1 MVGINF
7 GAGQI
12 TRARRVALVGG
23 ALAFGIT
30 QIIGI
35 AAAVFPNA
43 WMGLFSS
50 DPLVMEMGTLYLQT
64 VAPTYGAV
72 GLGLALYF
80 ASQGAKRVALP
91 VLAGTVRLAIAGFLG
106 WIAVLCLGASLDT
119 LFQIVAIA
127 ALAYGALTVAAVIWS
142 RLFDVHEADVLA
154 GRSPHW
160 FQEFAQIFL

>member
-91 VLAGTVRLAIAGFLG
+91 VLAGTVRLAIAGFL
-106 WIAVLCLGASLDT
+106 CD
-119 LFQIVAIA
+119 
-127 ALAYGALTVAAVIWS
+127 
-142 RLFDVHEADVLA
+142 
-154 GRSPHW
+154 
-160 FQEFAQIFL
+160 

>member
-50 DPLVMEMGTLYLQT
+50 DPLVMEMGTLYLLIST
-64 VAPTYGAV
+64 
-72 GLGLALYF
+72 
-80 ASQGAKRVALP
+80 RN
-91 VLAGTVRLAIAGFLG
+91 
-106 WIAVLCLGASLDT
+106 
-119 LFQIVAIA
+119 
-127 ALAYGALTVAAVIWS
+127 
-142 RLFDVHEADVLA
+142 
-154 GRSPHW
+154 
-160 FQEFAQIFL
+160 